1 MEREDTDRLCVL
13 RRERTNLIFL
23 CFFYTMCYMLIILS
37 IQNSFL
43 KSWKAQEDRSDEITA
58 RDVYL
63 AIFCMKEKW
72 QLKC

>member
-1 MEREDTDRLCVL
+1 
-13 RRERTNLIFL
+13 
-23 CFFYTMCYMLIILS
+23 MCYMLIRLS
-37 IQNSFL
+37 IPNSFL